1 MDGHRSG
8 LGFPAVGV
16 AVGGVLAGHWLTY
29 LVVRPDH
36 HDRAALLAATGH
48 WYVAAA
54 VEVAMLLALV
64 AAAGVFLGRLTGG
77 GNIPSLG
84 STVRRLGAFQLGAFV
99 TLELVERAVAGSFEG
114 LVAVCLVGAVMQLV
128 VATTSAWLLRSLAR
142 AADSAASVLG
152 RAVPPVLQRAVTA
165 IAAGATLFR
174 PAPAFLPA
182 GIRGPP
188 SVG

>member
-1 MDGHRSG
+1 MDGRRSS
-8 LGFPAVGV
+8 LGFPAVCV

-36 HDRAALLAATGH
+36 HDRATLLDSTGH
-48 WYVAAA
+48 WYLAAA
-54 VEVAMLLALV
+54 VELALLLALV
-64 AAAGVFLGRLTGG
+64 AAAVVFLGRLSGG
-77 GNIPSLG
+77 GDIPSLG
-84 STVRRLGAFQLGAFV
+84 SMVRRLAAFQLGAFV
-99 TLELVERAVAGSFEG
+99 ALEVVERAVAGAFDG
-114 LVAVCLVGAVMQLV
+114 LIAVCLVGAVMQLV

-142 AADSAASVLG
+142 AAESVASVLG
-152 RAVPPVLQRAVTA
+152 RALRPVLRRAVTA
-165 IAAGATLFR
+165 IAKGTTLFH

>member
-1 MDGHRSG
+1 MDGRRSG
-8 LGFPAVGV
+8 LSFPAIGV

-36 HDRAALLAATGH
+36 HDRATLLASTGH
-48 WYVAAA
+48 WYLAAA
-54 VEVAMLLALV
+54 FELALLVALV
-64 AAAGVFLGRLTGG
+64 AGAGVFLGRLTGG
-77 GNIPSLG
+77 GDTPMLG
-84 STVRRLGAFQLGAFV
+84 SMVRRLGAFQLRAFV
-99 TLELVERAVAGSFEG
+99 TLEIVERAAAGSFEG

-142 AADSAASVLG
+142 AADSAASMLG
-152 RAVPPVLQRAVTA
+152 RPVPPVLRRAVTA
-165 IAAGATLFR
+165 ITTGATLFR
-174 PAPAFLPA
+174 SAPAFLPA